1 MMFRLL
7 SERKS
12 EKHLKRSKPMVVRLF
27 RIYLILLR
35 DKEVRKMAV
44 IYVALIIKGKR
55 TYASVP
61 EVIKPQVRELLIDL
75 ELEDL
80 IVEE

>member
-1 MMFRLL
+1 
-7 SERKS
+7 
-12 EKHLKRSKPMVVRLF
+12 MVVRLF

-61 EVIKPQVRELLIDL
+61 EVIKPQVRELLIGL